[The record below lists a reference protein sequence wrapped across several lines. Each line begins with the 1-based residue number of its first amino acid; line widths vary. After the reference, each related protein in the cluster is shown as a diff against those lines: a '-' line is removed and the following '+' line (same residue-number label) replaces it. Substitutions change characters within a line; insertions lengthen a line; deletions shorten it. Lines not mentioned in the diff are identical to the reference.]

1 MTPASTIIRIGL
13 SFVLRSSSKQPA
25 KSSSIVQFVSAS
37 VTGPPSQKA
46 FTRSSTPADA
56 IIATTA
62 GRSVP
67 RMPCRMDKLRYFSIE
82 SGNAGHQNTRGQNH
96 TGCRGQRTGEPS
108 KLCADKGRRV
118 HRDRTGRHFRNGH
131 KICKFLYAQPAV
143 PGNKLLLKKRHRRVA
158 AAEAEQADL
167 QKTQKKLQCD
177 HLRFLL
183 RASSVRTIP
192 STIQQ
197 RIM

>member
-1 MTPASTIIRIGL
+1 MKKVNQIFRCPL
-13 SFVLRSSSKQPA
+13 S
-25 KSSSIVQFVSAS
+25 
-37 VTGPPSQKA
+37 
-46 FTRSSTPADA
+46 
-56 IIATTA
+56 
-62 GRSVP
+62 
-67 RMPCRMDKLRYFSIE
+67 
-82 SGNAGHQNTRGQNH
+82 GQNSFH
-96 TGCRGQRTGEPS
+96 DIDDSREYHYQNWAQLCFAQQQQAACKKQQHRPICLGKRHRPPIPESIYQKQHTGEPS
-108 KLCADKGRRV
+108 KLCADEGRRV

-143 PGNKLLLKKRHRRVA
+143 PGNKLLLKKRHHRV